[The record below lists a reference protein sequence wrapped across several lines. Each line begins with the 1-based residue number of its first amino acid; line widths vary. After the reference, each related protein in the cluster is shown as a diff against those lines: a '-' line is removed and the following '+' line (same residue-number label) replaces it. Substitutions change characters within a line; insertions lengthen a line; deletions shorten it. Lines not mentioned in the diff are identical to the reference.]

1 MVFKTGKLE
10 FYASSRNC
18 SHKLGK
24 MTVMGKILQ
33 LKGVNAFKWNS
44 REGRSVKING
54 EILTNYIESS
64 FYMYD

>member
-1 MVFKTGKLE
+1 
-10 FYASSRNC
+10 
-18 SHKLGK
+18 